1 MKALFFYLL
10 LLKSSSSFVHKQ
22 LALTPLSRLI
32 KTHIS
37 NPVSIQY
44 SLTTACK
51 SAEAASIPPTSSDN
65 VIKTNKL
72 KNIISTATNI
82 FPLWVILSCVIG
94 NVNPTALQWFTPY
107 ITPALALTMLSMGM
121 TLTINDFYRVLKQ
134 PQLIAVGFVA
144 QYVIMPLSAY
154 YVAKFMQ
161 LGPELSTG
169 LILVGCAPG
178 GTASNLVS
186 LIAQADVPLSVL
198 MTLASTIA
206 AVFMTPFLVTLL
218 TKSYVPVKAIDLVY
232 STLNVVLAPVFA
244 GIAINTLFPTFC
256 SKVSEYAAL
265 PCVLLVSMICGAVTA
280 SNRGISIGTSGLK
293 LLISIIAMH
302 TSGFFFG
309 YQFARILNA
318 TEQQAR
324 TIRFVQYHSF
334 SYIFSMCVYIHF
346 SVCIFIMCILY
357 GMV

>member
-1 MKALFFYLL
+1 MKFWFVFFLI
-10 LLKSSSSFVHKQ
+10 LKSSSSFVHKR
-22 LALTPLSRLI
+22 LAFSRLI
-32 KTHIS
+32 TS
-37 NPVSIQY
+37 NINNPLSTQY
-44 SLTTACK
+44 TSTTCR
-51 SAEAASIPPTSSDN
+51 SAEPAIIPSYPTSDG
-65 VIKTNKL
+65 IKTSKL
-72 KNIISTATNI
+72 KNIITTATNI

-94 NVNPTALQWFTPY
+94 NVKPAALQWFTPY

-144 QYVIMPLSAY
+144 QYLIMPLSAY

-218 TKSYVPVKAIDLVY
+218 TKSYVPVKAMDLVY

-244 GIAINTLFPTFC
+244 GIAFNTFFPTFC

-280 SNRGISIGTSGLK
+280 SNQGIALGANSLK

-309 YQFARILNA
+309 YQFASLLNA

-324 TIRFVQYHSF
+324 TIRYVLH
-334 SYIFSMCVYIHF
+334 
-346 SVCIFIMCILY
+346 
-357 GMV
+357 